1 MTINFG
7 TWSAD
12 PTAGGGQSFT
22 SNGQDQISIATTSST
37 TITELRDLINNA
49 ATDSDNDGQK
59 DVLASIIYDGSNYML
74 MLKSESG
81 AANELKVT
89 DSHST
94 PAYAYVTQQMGS
106 N

>member
-1 MTINFG
+1 MQISFG

-22 SNGQDQISIATTSST
+22 ANSLSTISVSTSSSST
-37 TITELRDLINNA
+37 LTDLRDAINNA
-49 ATDSDNDGQK
+49 VTDSDNDGNK

-74 MLKSESG
+74 MLKSQSG
-81 AANELKVT
+81 ASNEMRVT
-89 DSHST
+89 DNLED
-94 PAYAYVTQQMGS
+94 YALILLMVL